1 MIQLRVTSPR
11 GTVKSINDEIVDMV
25 DNFTSVLQSTLKQE
39 TPKKTG
45 RASRG
50 WTKQNYDTVQNTVP
64 YINRLEDGYS
74 KQKPRGFVKQSV
86 RKAIRKTSRS
96 IR

>member
-1 MIQLRVTSPR
+1 MIQLRVSSPK
-11 GTVKSINDEIVDMV
+11 GTVKAMSNEIVDFI
-25 DNFTSVLQSTLKQE
+25 DNFTSELQGTLKQE

-45 RASRG
+45 RAARG
-50 WTKQNYDTVQNTVP
+50 WNKTNFSTVQNTVP
-64 YINRLEDGYS
+64 YIERLEDGYS

>member
-1 MIQLRVTSPR
+1 MIQLRVSPTK
-11 GTVKSINDEIVDMV
+11 GTVNQMSKEILAYV
-25 DNFTSVLQSTLKQE
+25 DNFTTELTKTLKRE
-39 TPKKTG
+39 TPFRTG

-50 WTKQNYDTVQNTVP
+50 WNKPNKTTVSNTVP
-64 YINRLEDGYS
+64 YINRLEQGYS
-74 KQKPRGFVKQSV
+74 KQKPRGFVNDSV